1 MAHHYFLW
9 IIRISILKDMV
20 NMKNLARAITL
31 FLCLIF
37 IALPQS
43 LAQASFPVD
52 YQENAQVMG
61 TCPPVQNTPF
71 FTIAYGT
78 VTVNGSN
85 APIGSV
91 VKAWSPRNDLVGCF
105 VVSSTGNYG
114 AMYIYGE
121 DTSVIPSI
129 PGMRVNEPVAFT
141 INDIPATSTP
151 SLLWA
156 NDKDLHAINLASL
169 GVSADFSATPVSG
182 VFPLVVQFS
191 DASTGS
197 ITSWLWN
204 FGDGQTSTEQNPQ
217 HMYSAA
223 GSYSVSL
230 TVNGPSGSDIETK
243 TDYVN
248 VYTPVSANFS
258 ANQTSGIAPLSVTF
272 TNNSTGDYTSTNW
285 TFGDGGT
292 SSSINPVYVYA
303 TGGTYPVSLIVSG
316 PGGEDTETKTNYITV
331 YTPVTASFSAT
342 PTSGIAPLTVS
353 FTNTSSGDYTSLSW
367 NFGDGNTSTDTNPTH
382 EFATPGNF
390 TVTLTASGPGGTDI
404 ETYTDYITV
413 YQAVN
418 AEFSADL
425 NSGIAPLEIHFT
437 NLSTGDYATL
447 SWDFGDGGTSTDAN
461 PTYVYNAGG
470 TFTVTL
476 TVSGNGGTD
485 QETKTAYISIYSPVT
500 ADFTYTPANGIAPLT
515 VQFTNTSSGDYDTL
529 AWNFGDGSPVSNEVD
544 PEHVFEAGGTY
555 IVTLT
560 ALGTG
565 GQGIQTHSIEVF
577 IPVEAAFSTNVTSG
591 VAPLSVEFTNQSSGD
606 FDTIAWD
613 FGDLNSGNI
622 PNPIHTYEMP
632 GIYTVTLTVSGPG
645 GNDVETKTDYIVIYE
660 PAVADFSADTLS
672 GIAPYAISFTDQSVG
687 DYDTWLWNFGD
698 GNTSGEAS
706 PQHQYISPGIYTVS
720 LTVSGNGGS
729 NTETKTDYITIYE
742 PITVDFYAEPING
755 IVPLDVTFTANI
767 VGDFNAVSWDFGDGN
782 TSSENTPNH
791 TYMNPGSYTVS
802 LTASGNGGSNS
813 ITKIN
818 YITVYPLNR
827 FIYLPLI
834 IR

>member
-1 MAHHYFLW
+1 
-9 IIRISILKDMV
+9 
-20 NMKNLARAITL
+20 LARVITL

-425 NSGIAPLEIHFT
+425 TSGIAPLEVHFT

-447 SWDFGDGGTSTDAN
+447 SWDFGDGGTSTDIN
-461 PTYVYNAGG
+461 PTHVFSAGG
-470 TFTVTL
+470 AFTVAL
-476 TVSGNGGTD
+476 TASGDGGTD

-500 ADFTYTPANGIAPLT
+500 ADFTYSPANGIAPLT

-529 AWNFGDGSPVSNEVD
+529 AWNFGDGSPVSNEID

-560 ALGTG
+560 ASGTG

-577 IPVEAAFSTNVTSG
+577 VPVEAAFSTNVTSG

-613 FGDLNSGNI
+613 FGDLNSSNL
-622 PNPIHTYEMP
+622 PNPIHTYETP